1 MHKAPITT
9 ETESFGLDAYFEV
22 VAGVNMAE
30 VVDAAT
36 LPEVLPAQV
45 CTVWKSSDEYQVD
58 RVDTVVNDVLGNL

>member
-1 MHKAPITT
+1 
-9 ETESFGLDAYFEV
+9 
-22 VAGVNMAE
+22 MAE